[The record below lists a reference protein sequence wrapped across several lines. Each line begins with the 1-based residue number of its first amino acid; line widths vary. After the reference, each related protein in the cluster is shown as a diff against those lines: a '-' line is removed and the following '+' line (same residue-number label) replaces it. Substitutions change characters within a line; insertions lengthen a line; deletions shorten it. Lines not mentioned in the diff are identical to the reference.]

1 MPRAHRFRSGAPHRE
16 REAQA
21 ACGPGL
27 RWGNSHRGATSVTS
41 PGAAISPQP
50 PGAPLAHASAERPR
64 KSSYSVTM
72 DLLQRISIDP
82 AVRFGKPCVRGT
94 RLTVGDVLGV
104 LAAGRAEA
112 ELLLDFPQLTHECS
126 GLSRFCG
133 GAQRRCRQASVSS
146 PQLLMERFPSST
158 HGRPPRGPGPGDQ
171 R

>member
-1 MPRAHRFRSGAPHRE
+1 VEGDSASEPDFVGVQVVAV
-16 REAQA
+16 EAE
-21 ACGPGL
+21 
-27 RWGNSHRGATSVTS
+27 
-41 PGAAISPQP
+41 AISPQP
-50 PGAPLAHASAERPR
+50 PGAPLAHASAERPW

-112 ELLLDFPQLTHECS
+112 ELLLDEN
-126 GLSRFCG
+126 LSER
-133 GAQRRCRQASVSS
+133 VL
-146 PQLLMERFPSST
+146 PLLMERFPSST
-158 HGRPPRGPGPGDQ
+158 HVRPPRGPGPGDQ